1 MKLIDMAIKIF
12 KEQEIRNLITYP
24 EAISAMEKAF
34 AAYSAGKAM
43 VPPVVHLDVPENE
56 GEVHIKAA
64 YVLGTP
70 SYTIKIASG
79 FYKNKERGLP
89 LSGGM
94 MLVFDS
100 QTGYPLAFLL
110 DNGYLT
116 DFRTAAA
123 GAVASK
129 YLAPQEVEQVAVI
142 GAGMQ
147 GRMQV
152 QALSFVRKFRRV
164 TVYDHRTTNIVR
176 YIQEMTGKLD
186 ADFKAAA
193 SVQDAVRGS
202 RIVITATPS
211 REALINAA
219 WIEPGT
225 HITALGS
232 DGPHKQEL
240 DPHILA
246 KADRLIADS
255 IEQCIKLGEIHHA
268 IKLELLKREEI
279 DGELGQVVS
288 GTIPGRQSANEI
300 TICDLTGVGVQDAY
314 IAALA
319 FEKANASKA
328 GQDFD
333 A

>member
-1 MKLIDMAIKIF
+1 MSIKIF

-24 EAISAMEKAF
+24 EAITAMEKAF
-34 AAYSAGKAM
+34 VAYSAGKAM

-79 FYKNKERGLP
+79 FYRNKERGLP

-100 QTGYPLAFLL
+100 ETGYPLAFLL
-110 DNGYLT
+110 DNGFLT
-116 DFRTAAA
+116 DLRTAAA

-129 YLAPQEVEQVAVI
+129 YLASKEVQQVAVI

-152 QALSFVRKFRRV
+152 EALSFVRKFKRV
-164 TVYDHRTTNIVR
+164 NLYDHHTTNIVR
-176 YIQEMTGKLD
+176 YIDEMSGKLD
-186 ADFKAAA
+186 AELSAAD
-193 SVQDAVRGS
+193 SVRDAVHGS
-202 RIVITATPS
+202 QIVITATPS
-211 REALINAA
+211 REALIDAS

-240 DPHILA
+240 DPRILA
-246 KADRLIADS
+246 KADRIIADS
-255 IEQCIKLGEIHHA
+255 IEQCVRLGEIHHA
-268 IKLELLKREEI
+268 VRLELLKREEI
-279 DGELGQVVS
+279 DGELGQVIS
-288 GTIPGRQSANEI
+288 GVISGRQSANEI
-300 TICDLTGVGVQDAY
+300 TVCDLTGVGVQDAY

-319 FEKANASKA
+319 FEKANARHGGSE
-328 GQDFD
+328 F
-333 A
+333 

>member
-1 MKLIDMAIKIF
+1 MPVTIF
-12 KEQEIRNLITYP
+12 REQEIREVMNFP
-24 EAISAMEKAF
+24 EAIASMEQAF
-34 AAYSAGKAM
+34 ASYSAGKAM

-56 GEVHIKAA
+56 GEIHIKAA

-70 SYTIKIASG
+70 TYTIKIASG

-100 QTGYPLAFLL
+100 QNGFPLAFLL
-110 DNGYLT
+110 DNGFLT

-129 YLAPQEVEQVAVI
+129 YLSVQDVKQVAAI

-147 GRMQV
+147 GRLQIE
-152 QALSFVRKFRRV
+152 ALLCVRNFKSV
-164 TVYDHRTTNIVR
+164 KVYDHKQSNIDR
-176 YIQEMTGKLD
+176 YLHDMQQRFQSIEFQQ
-186 ADFKAAA
+186 AR
-193 SVQDAVRGS
+193 SVEEAFDGS
-202 RIVITATPS
+202 QIVITATPS
-211 REALINAA
+211 RQPIVRSQ
-219 WIEPGT
+219 WIQPGV

-240 DPHILA
+240 DA
-246 KADRLIADS
+246 DVFSKADRVIADS

-268 IKLELLKREEI
+268 VEHGIITRDDI

-288 GTIPGRQSANEI
+288 GEIPARKSNSEV
-300 TICDLTGVGVQDAY
+300 TICDLTGVGVQDAF

-319 FEKANASKA
+319 FQKASAKKP
-328 GQDFD
+328 GQKFEL
-333 A
+333 

>member
-1 MKLIDMAIKIF
+1 MSIKIF

-24 EAISAMEKAF
+24 EAIGAMEKAF

-70 SYTIKIASG
+70 SYTVKIASG

-129 YLAPQEVEQVAVI
+129 YLASQQVQQVGVI

-152 QALSFVRKFRRV
+152 QALSFVRKFKSV
-164 TVYDHRTTNIVR
+164 KVYDHRTTNIVR
-176 YIQEMTGKLD
+176 YLEDMQGKVD
-186 ADFKAAA
+186 ADFSAAGT
-193 SVQDAVRGS
+193 VRDAVRGS
-202 RIVITATPS
+202 QIVITATPS
-211 REALINAA
+211 REALIDSA
-219 WIEPGT
+219 WVESGT

-240 DPHILA
+240 DAQLLA
-246 KADRLIADS
+246 KADHVFADS

-268 IKLELLKREEI
+268 IQQGLLKREDI
-279 DGELGQVVS
+279 DGELGQVIS
-288 GTIPGRQSANEI
+288 GAIPGRQSASEI
-300 TICDLTGVGVQDAY
+300 TVCDLTGVGVQDAY

-319 FEKANASKA
+319 FEKANASNA
-328 GQDFD
+328 GQVLD

>member
-1 MKLIDMAIKIF
+1 MIIFREAEIKKVVNF
-12 KEQEIRNLITYP
+12 P
-24 EAISAMEKAF
+24 EAIASMEQAF
-34 AAYSAGKAM
+34 ASYSAGKAN

-56 GEVHIKAA
+56 GEIHIKAA

-70 SYTIKIASG
+70 TYTIKIASG

-94 MLVFDS
+94 MLVFNS
-100 QTGYPLAFLL
+100 ENGFPLGLLL

-129 YLAPQEVEQVAVI
+129 YMAPQNVKQVAVV

-147 GRMQV
+147 GRLQIE
-152 QALSFVRKFRRV
+152 ALTFVRNFQHVK
-164 TVYDHRTTNIVR
+164 VYDHKHTNVEHYLHDMQPR
-176 YIQEMTGKLD
+176 FEKIQFEP
-186 ADFKAAA
+186 AR
-193 SVQDAVRGS
+193 SVEEAVKGS
-202 RIVITATPS
+202 QIVITATPS
-211 REALINAA
+211 REPLIPKD
-219 WIEPGT
+219 WIERGT

-240 DPHILA
+240 EA
-246 KADRLIADS
+246 KVFSIVDRIVADS

-268 IKLELLKREEI
+268 IEQGIIKRENI
-279 DGELGQVVS
+279 AGELGDVIS
-288 GTIPGRQSANEI
+288 GKISGRESDSEI
-300 TICDLTGVGVQDAY
+300 TVCDLTGVGVQDAF

-319 FEKANASKA
+319 YQKASAAKA
-328 GQDFD
+328 GQNFE

>member
-1 MKLIDMAIKIF
+1 MSIKIF
-12 KEQEIRNLITYP
+12 KEQEIRNLIQYP
-24 EAISAMEKAF
+24 EAIAAMEKAF

-56 GEVHIKAA
+56 GEVHIKSA

-70 SYTIKIASG
+70 SFTVKIASG

-94 MLVFDS
+94 MIVFDS

-129 YLAPQEVEQVAVI
+129 YLASQEIQQVGVI
-142 GAGMQ
+142 GGGMQ

-164 TVYDHRTTNIVR
+164 KVYDHRTINIVR
-176 YIQEMTGKLD
+176 YLEDMRGKVD
-186 ADFKAAA
+186 ADFSAAGT
-193 SVQDAVRGS
+193 VRDAVRGS
-202 RIVITATPS
+202 QIVITATPS
-211 REALINAA
+211 RDPLIDAA
-219 WIEPGT
+219 WVEPGT
-225 HITALGS
+225 HITAVGS

-240 DPHILA
+240 DTHILA
-246 KADRLIADS
+246 KADRVFADS

-268 IKLELLKREEI
+268 IKAELLKREDI
-279 DGELGQVVS
+279 DGELGQVIS
-288 GTIPGRQSANEI
+288 GAIPGRQSANEI
-300 TICDLTGVGVQDAY
+300 TVCDLTGVGVQDAY

-319 FEKANASKA
+319 FEKANASNA
-328 GQDFD
+328 GETLD

>member
-1 MKLIDMAIKIF
+1 MAIKIF
-12 KEQEIRNLITYP
+12 KEEEIRNLISYP
-24 EAISAMEKAF
+24 EAIAAMEKAF
-34 AAYSAGKAM
+34 VAYSAGKAM

-70 SYTIKIASG
+70 SYTVKIASG

-100 QTGYPLAFLL
+100 QTGYPLALLL

-129 YLAPQEVEQVAVI
+129 YLAPQEVQQVAVI

-152 QALSFVRKFRRV
+152 QALSFVRKFKLV
-164 TVYDHRTTNIVR
+164 KVYDHHTTNIVR
-176 YIQEMTGKLD
+176 YLEDMRGKVY
-186 ADFKAAA
+186 ADFSAAGT
-193 SVQDAVRGS
+193 VRDAVRGS
-202 RIVITATPS
+202 QIVITATPS
-211 REALINAA
+211 REALIDAA

-240 DPHILA
+240 DPQILA
-246 KADRLIADS
+246 KANRVFADS
-255 IEQCIKLGEIHHA
+255 IEQCVKLGEIHHA
-268 IKLELLKREEI
+268 VKNDLLKREDI
-279 DGELGQVVS
+279 DGELGQVIS
-288 GTIPGRQSANEI
+288 GAIPGRQSADEI
-300 TICDLTGVGVQDAY
+300 TVCDLTGVGVQDAF

-319 FEKANASKA
+319 YEKADASNA
-328 GQDFD
+328 GQSFSS
-333 A
+333 

>member
-1 MKLIDMAIKIF
+1 MSIKIF

-24 EAISAMEKAF
+24 EAIAAMEKAF
-34 AAYSAGKAM
+34 AAYSGGKAM

-70 SYTIKIASG
+70 SYTVKIASG

-94 MLVFDS
+94 MIVFDS

-129 YLAPQEVEQVAVI
+129 HLASQEVQQVGVI

-152 QALSFVRKFRRV
+152 QALSFVRKFRHV
-164 TVYDHRTTNIVR
+164 KVYDHRTTNIVR
-176 YIQEMTGKLD
+176 YLEDMRGKVD
-186 ADFKAAA
+186 ADFSAAGT
-193 SVQDAVRGS
+193 VRDAVRGS
-202 RIVITATPS
+202 QIVITATPS
-211 REALINAA
+211 REALIDAA
-219 WIEPGT
+219 WVEPGT

-240 DPHILA
+240 DAQILA
-246 KADRLIADS
+246 KADRVFADS

-268 IKLELLKREEI
+268 IKLDLLKREDI
-279 DGELGQVVS
+279 AGELGQVIS
-288 GTIPGRQSANEI
+288 GAIPGRQSANEI
-300 TICDLTGVGVQDAY
+300 TVCDLTGVGVQDAF

-319 FEKANASKA
+319 FEKANASNA
-328 GQDFD
+328 GQSFSSS
-333 A
+333 

>member
-1 MKLIDMAIKIF
+1 MSIKIF

-24 EAISAMEKAF
+24 EAIAAMEKAF
-34 AAYSAGKAM
+34 AAYSASKAM

-70 SYTIKIASG
+70 SYTLKIASG

-94 MLVFDS
+94 MIVFDS

-129 YLAPQEVEQVAVI
+129 YLASQEIQQVGVI

-152 QALSFVRKFRRV
+152 QALSFVRKFKRV
-164 TVYDHRTTNIVR
+164 KVYDHRTTNIVR
-176 YIQEMTGKLD
+176 YLEDMRGKVD
-186 ADFKAAA
+186 ADFSAAGT
-193 SVQDAVRGS
+193 VRDAVRGS
-202 RIVITATPS
+202 QIVITATPS
-211 REALINAA
+211 REPLIDAA
-219 WIEPGT
+219 WVEPGT

-240 DPHILA
+240 DAQILR
-246 KADRLIADS
+246 KADRVVADS

-268 IKLELLKREEI
+268 IKLDLLKREDI
-279 DGELGQVVS
+279 NGELGQIIT
-288 GTIPGRQSANEI
+288 GAIPGRQSANEI
-300 TICDLTGVGVQDAY
+300 TVCDLTGVGVQDAY

-319 FEKANASKA
+319 FEKAQATNA
-328 GQDFD
+328 GQTLD

>member
-1 MKLIDMAIKIF
+1 MNIKVF
-12 KEQEIRNLITYP
+12 KEQEIRNQITYP
-24 EAISAMEKAF
+24 EAIAAMEKAF

-43 VPPVVHLDVPENE
+43 VPPVMHLDVPENE
-56 GEVHIKAA
+56 GEVHIKSA

-79 FYKNKERGLP
+79 FYRNKERGLP

-129 YLAPQEVEQVAVI
+129 YLAPREVQQVAVI

-152 QALSFVRKFRRV
+152 EALSFVRKFKRV
-164 TVYDHRTTNIVR
+164 NVYDHRTTNVVR
-176 YIQEMTGKLD
+176 YINEMQGKIE
-186 ADFKAAA
+186 ADFQSAE
-193 SVQDAVRGS
+193 SVRDAVHGS
-202 RIVITATPS
+202 QVVITATPS
-211 REALINAA
+211 REALIDVT

-240 DPHILA
+240 DPKILA
-246 KADRLIADS
+246 KADRVIADS

-268 IKLELLKREEI
+268 VKLDLLKREDI
-279 DGELGQVVS
+279 DGELGQVIS
-288 GTIPGRQSANEI
+288 GAIPGRQSENEI
-300 TICDLTGVGVQDAY
+300 TVSDLTGVGVQDAF
-314 IAALA
+314 IAELA
-319 FEKANASKA
+319 FTKLSATDA
-328 GQDFD
+328 GQSFN

>member
-1 MKLIDMAIKIF
+1 MTIKIF
-12 KEQEIRNLITYP
+12 KEQEIRNLITYS
-24 EAISAMEKAF
+24 EAIAAMEKAF
-34 AAYSAGKAM
+34 VAYSAGKAM

-70 SYTIKIASG
+70 SYTVKIASG

-129 YLAPQEVEQVAVI
+129 YLAPQEVQQVAVI

-152 QALSFVRKFRRV
+152 QALSFVRKFKRV
-164 TVYDHRTTNIVR
+164 KVYDHRTTNIVR
-176 YIQEMTGKLD
+176 YLEDMRGKVE
-186 ADFKAAA
+186 ADISAAGT
-193 SVQDAVRGS
+193 VRDAVRGS
-202 RIVITATPS
+202 QIVIAATPS
-211 REALINAA
+211 REALIDSA
-219 WIEPGT
+219 WIQAGT

-246 KADRLIADS
+246 NANRVIADS
-255 IEQCIKLGEIHHA
+255 IEQCVKLGEIHHA
-268 IKLELLKREEI
+268 IKLELLKREDI
-279 DGELGQVVS
+279 DGELGQVIS
-288 GTIPGRQSANEI
+288 GAISGRQSADEI
-300 TICDLTGVGVQDAY
+300 TVCDLTGVGVQDAF

-319 FEKANASKA
+319 FEKANASNA
-328 GQDFD
+328 GQVLD

>member
-1 MKLIDMAIKIF
+1 MSIKIF

-24 EAISAMEKAF
+24 EAITAMEKAF

-70 SYTIKIASG
+70 SYTVKIASG

-129 YLAPQEVEQVAVI
+129 YVASQEIQQVGVI
-142 GAGMQ
+142 GAGVQ

-152 QALSFVRKFRRV
+152 QALSFVRKFKRV
-164 TVYDHRTTNIVR
+164 KVYDHRTTNIVR
-176 YIQEMTGKLD
+176 YLEDMRGKVD
-186 ADFKAAA
+186 ADFSAAGT
-193 SVQDAVRGS
+193 VRDAVRGS
-202 RIVITATPS
+202 QIVVTATPS
-211 REALINAA
+211 REALIDSV
-219 WIEPGT
+219 WVEPGT

-240 DPHILA
+240 DAQILA
-246 KADRLIADS
+246 KADRVFADS

-268 IKLELLKREEI
+268 IRLELLKREDI
-279 DGELGQVVS
+279 DGELGQVIS
-288 GTIPGRQSANEI
+288 GAVPGRQSASEI
-300 TICDLTGVGVQDAY
+300 TVCDLTGVGVQDAY

-319 FEKANASKA
+319 FEKLNATDV
-328 GQDFD
+328 GQSFNS
-333 A
+333 

>member
-1 MKLIDMAIKIF
+1 MAIKIF

-24 EAISAMEKAF
+24 EAIAAMEKAF
-34 AAYSAGKAM
+34 VAYSAGKAM

-70 SYTIKIASG
+70 SYTVKIASG

-94 MLVFDS
+94 MLVFNS

-129 YLAPQEVEQVAVI
+129 YLAPQEVQQVAVI

-152 QALSFVRKFRRV
+152 QALSFVRKFKRV
-164 TVYDHRTTNIVR
+164 KVYDHRTTNIVR
-176 YIQEMTGKLD
+176 YLEDMRGTID
-186 ADFKAAA
+186 ADFIAAGT
-193 SVQDAVRGS
+193 VRDAVRGS
-202 RIVITATPS
+202 QIVITATPS
-211 REALINAA
+211 REALIDSA
-219 WIEPGT
+219 WIESGT

-240 DPHILA
+240 DPQILA
-246 KADRLIADS
+246 KANRVIADS
-255 IEQCIKLGEIHHA
+255 IEQCVKLGEIHHA
-268 IKLELLKREEI
+268 IKLELLKREDI
-279 DGELGQVVS
+279 DGELGQVIS
-288 GTIPGRQSANEI
+288 GAIPGRQSSDEI
-300 TICDLTGVGVQDAY
+300 TVCDLTGVGVQDAF
-314 IAALA
+314 IAGLA
-319 FEKANASKA
+319 FEKANATNA
-328 GQDFD
+328 GETLD

>member
-1 MKLIDMAIKIF
+1 M
-12 KEQEIRNLITYP
+12 EQ
-24 EAISAMEKAF
+24 AF
-34 AAYSAGKAM
+34 AAYSAGKAI

-56 GEVHIKAA
+56 GEVHIKSA

-79 FYKNKERGLP
+79 FYRNKERGLP

-116 DFRTAAA
+116 DLRTAAA

-129 YLAPQEVEQVAVI
+129 YLAPQEVQQVAVI

-147 GRMQV
+147 GRMQI
-152 QALSFVRKFRRV
+152 QALSFVRKFNRV
-164 TVYDHRTTNIVR
+164 IVYDHRTTNIVR
-176 YIQEMTGKLD
+176 YIEEMTEKID
-186 ADFKAAA
+186 ADFAAA
-193 SVQDAVRGS
+193 ESVEHAVRGS
-202 RIVITATPS
+202 QIVITATPS
-211 REALINAA
+211 REALIHAN

-240 DPHILA
+240 DPAILA
-246 KADRLIADS
+246 KADRVIADS
-255 IEQCIKLGEIHHA
+255 IEQCVKLGEIHHA
-268 IKLELLKREEI
+268 VRLEVMKLEDI

-288 GTIPGRQSANEI
+288 GAIPGRQSENEI
-300 TICDLTGVGVQDAY
+300 TVCDLTGVGVQDAY

-319 FEKANASKA
+319 FEKAKASQS
-328 GQDFD
+328 GQIFET
-333 A
+333 

>member
-1 MKLIDMAIKIF
+1 MAIKIF

-24 EAISAMEKAF
+24 EAIAAMEKAF
-34 AAYSAGKAM
+34 VAYSAGKAM

-70 SYTIKIASG
+70 SYTVKIASG

-129 YLAPQEVEQVAVI
+129 YLAPQEVQQVAVI

-152 QALSFVRKFRRV
+152 QALSFVRKFKRV
-164 TVYDHRTTNIVR
+164 KIYDHRTTNIVR
-176 YIQEMTGKLD
+176 YLEHMRGKVD
-186 ADFKAAA
+186 ADFSAAGT
-193 SVQDAVRGS
+193 VRDAVRGS
-202 RIVITATPS
+202 QIVIAATPS
-211 REALINAA
+211 REALIDLA
-219 WIEPGT
+219 WIQSGT

-240 DPHILA
+240 DPQILA
-246 KADRLIADS
+246 KANRVIADS
-255 IEQCIKLGEIHHA
+255 IEQCVKLGEIHHA
-268 IKLELLKREEI
+268 IKLELLKREDI
-279 DGELGQVVS
+279 DGELGQVIS
-288 GTIPGRQSANEI
+288 GAIPGRQSEDEI
-300 TICDLTGVGVQDAY
+300 TVCDLTGVGVQDAF

-319 FEKANASKA
+319 FEKADATNA
-328 GQDFD
+328 GQVLD

>member
-1 MKLIDMAIKIF
+1 MSIKLF
-12 KEQEIRNLITYP
+12 KEEEIRNLITYP
-24 EAISAMEKAF
+24 EAIAAMEKAF
-34 AAYSAGKAM
+34 AAYSAGKAK

-70 SYTIKIASG
+70 SYTVKIASG

-94 MLVFDS
+94 MIVFDS

-129 YLAPQEVEQVAVI
+129 YLASQDVQQVGVI
-142 GAGMQ
+142 GGGMQ

-152 QALSFVRKFRRV
+152 QALSFVRKFKRV
-164 TVYDHRTTNIVR
+164 KVYDHRTINIVR
-176 YIQEMTGKLD
+176 YLEDMRGKVD
-186 ADFKAAA
+186 ADFSAAGT
-193 SVQDAVRGS
+193 VRDAVRGS
-202 RIVITATPS
+202 QIVITATPS
-211 REALINAA
+211 REALIDAA
-219 WIEPGT
+219 WVEPGT

-240 DPHILA
+240 DAQILA
-246 KADRLIADS
+246 KADRVIADS

-268 IKLELLKREEI
+268 IKLELLKREDI
-279 DGELGQVVS
+279 DGELGQVIS
-288 GTIPGRQSANEI
+288 GAIPGRQSANEI
-300 TICDLTGVGVQDAY
+300 TVCDLTGVGVQDAF

-319 FEKANASKA
+319 FEKANAA
-328 GQDFD
+328 DVGQSFNS
-333 A
+333 

>member
-1 MKLIDMAIKIF
+1 MAIKIF

-24 EAISAMEKAF
+24 EAIAAMEKAF
-34 AAYSAGKAM
+34 VAYSAGKAM

-70 SYTIKIASG
+70 SYTVKIASG

-129 YLAPQEVEQVAVI
+129 YLAPQEVQQVAVI

-147 GRMQV
+147 GRMQLL
-152 QALSFVRKFRRV
+152 ALSFVRKFKRV
-164 TVYDHRTTNIVR
+164 KVYDHRTINIVR
-176 YIQEMTGKLD
+176 YLEDMRGKVD
-186 ADFKAAA
+186 VEFSAAGT
-193 SVQDAVRGS
+193 VRDAVRGS
-202 RIVITATPS
+202 QIVITATPS
-211 REALINAA
+211 REAVIDSA
-219 WIEPGT
+219 WIQSGT

-240 DPHILA
+240 DPQILA
-246 KADRLIADS
+246 KANRVIADS
-255 IEQCIKLGEIHHA
+255 IEQCVKLGEIHHA
-268 IKLELLKREEI
+268 IKLELLKREDI
-279 DGELGQVVS
+279 DGELGQVIS
-288 GTIPGRQSANEI
+288 GAIPGRQSADEI
-300 TICDLTGVGVQDAY
+300 TVCDLTGVGVQDAF

-319 FEKANASKA
+319 FEKANAANA
-328 GQDFD
+328 GQMLD

>member
-1 MKLIDMAIKIF
+1 MAIKIF
-12 KEQEIRNLITYP
+12 KEEEIRNLISYP
-24 EAISAMEKAF
+24 EAIAAMEKAF
-34 AAYSAGKAM
+34 VAYSAGKAM

-56 GEVHIKAA
+56 GEVHIKSA

-70 SYTIKIASG
+70 SYTVKIASG

-129 YLAPQEVEQVAVI
+129 YLAPQEVQQVAVI

-152 QALSFVRKFRRV
+152 QALSFVRKFTRV
-164 TVYDHRTTNIVR
+164 KVYDHRTTNIVR
-176 YIQEMTGKLD
+176 YLEDMRGKVD
-186 ADFKAAA
+186 ADFSAAGT
-193 SVQDAVRGS
+193 VRDAVRGS
-202 RIVITATPS
+202 QIVITATPS
-211 REALINAA
+211 REALIDAP
-219 WIEPGT
+219 WVGPGT

-240 DPHILA
+240 DPQILA
-246 KADRLIADS
+246 KPNRVFADS
-255 IEQCIKLGEIHHA
+255 IEQCVKLGEIHHA
-268 IKLELLKREEI
+268 VKNDLLKREDI
-279 DGELGQVVS
+279 DGELGQIIS
-288 GTIPGRQSANEI
+288 GAIPGRQSADEI
-300 TICDLTGVGVQDAY
+300 TVCDLTGVGVQDAF

-319 FEKANASKA
+319 FEKADASNA
-328 GQDFD
+328 GQDLD

>member
-1 MKLIDMAIKIF
+1 MPIKIF

-24 EAISAMEKAF
+24 EAIAAMEKAF
-34 AAYSAGKAM
+34 VAYSAGKAN

-56 GEVHIKAA
+56 GEIHIKAA

-70 SYTIKIASG
+70 SYTVKIASG

-100 QTGYPLAFLL
+100 QTGNPLAFLL

-129 YLAPQEVEQVAVI
+129 YLARQEVQQVGVI

-152 QALSFVRKFRRV
+152 QALSFVRKFSRV
-164 TVYDHRTTNIVR
+164 KIYDHHTTSIVR
-176 YIQEMTGKLD
+176 YLQDMHGKID
-186 ADFKAAA
+186 AEFSAAGT
-193 SVQDAVRGS
+193 VRDATRGS
-202 RIVITATPS
+202 QIIITATPS
-211 REALINAA
+211 REALIDAA

-240 DPHILA
+240 DPLILA
-246 KADRLIADS
+246 KADRVIADS

-268 IKLELLKREEI
+268 IKLELLKREDV
-279 DGELGQVVS
+279 DGELGQVIS
-288 GTIPGRQSANEI
+288 GAIPPRQSANEI
-300 TICDLTGVGVQDAY
+300 TVCDLTGVGVQDAY

-319 FEKANASKA
+319 FEKANASSA
-328 GQDFD
+328 GQVLD